1 MFSNP
6 IHWALDE
13 NSNLPVSHAWRNPG
27 WQIVLL
33 EKHHVTCWLFM
44 SPISHVRQ
52 KPVSYRLTHSK
63 CCFPFG
69 PGSETLFTFC
79 YLPELTEEGSA
90 VSVVLLPSRGG
101 CLQIPKL
108 SWSSSV
114 APAIPTISPFLL
126 AFTLP
131 RLADVRWNPARQF
144 PLFKDSS
151 V

>member
-63 CCFPFG
+63 CCFPLWTRKWNSFYFLLSSWNDWRRQCCVSSAPALQGWVPADPQVKLKQQCG
-69 PGSETLFTFC
+69 PCYSYHLSLPARVHFAPTCWCPLKPSET
-79 YLPELTEEGSA
+79 
-90 VSVVLLPSRGG
+90 V
-101 CLQIPKL
+101 
-108 SWSSSV
+108 SSV
-114 APAIPTISPFLL
+114 
-126 AFTLP
+126 
-131 RLADVRWNPARQF
+131 
-144 PLFKDSS
+144 
-151 V
+151 